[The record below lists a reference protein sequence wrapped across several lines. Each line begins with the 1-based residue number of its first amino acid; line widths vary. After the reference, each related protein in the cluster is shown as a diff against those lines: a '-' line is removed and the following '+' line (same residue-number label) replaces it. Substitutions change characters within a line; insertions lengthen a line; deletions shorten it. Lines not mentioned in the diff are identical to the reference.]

1 MALPRPGVALFAIG
15 IHHHQRNLAAC
26 DRYNKPKPINA
37 PEKRRTL
44 INGSRGSPHG
54 WLAALVDRALA
65 YDVVNRMRDATDC
78 EPT

>member
-44 INGSRGSPHG
+44 IKRIKGIPAWMAGSTGRSGAG
-54 WLAALVDRALA
+54 V
-65 YDVVNRMRDATDC
+65 
-78 EPT
+78 